1 MTFRDLN
8 LNTALWNALDD
19 LGFTQ
24 PTDIQQA
31 SFSPIM
37 AGKDV
42 LGIAQTGTGKTLAY
56 LMPIIRQYQFSK
68 KKTPWVLVAVP
79 TRELVVQVHEEFC
92 ALAKYTSLK
101 SVAAFGGANI
111 KTQIAEIVQ
120 GADVVIG
127 TPGRLN
133 DLVLNGAV
141 SAKGIKKFVLDEVDQ
156 MLSLG
161 FRAELK
167 HLMDLLPEKRQ
178 NIMFSATMTEEVEE
192 LIKTEFIFTEKI
204 ETAPSGT
211 PVDKIEQIAYPVPN
225 FKTKLNLL
233 AFLLH
238 RDEEMKKVLVFAGTK
253 KFADRIY
260 QELGDQFE
268 DQMAVIHANKN
279 ANRRFNTVDDFE
291 AGRSRVLIASDVL
304 ARGIDVT
311 DVTHVINFTIPE
323 VPEDFIHR
331 IGRTGRAEKTGKA
344 ISFVSPMEEEKMY
357 HIEEL
362 MKMEIPIEEMPE
374 GVEVSNLLT
383 PEEEYKP
390 TIKIKV
396 PKIPSDP
403 NKGAAFHEKLEKN
416 KKVPIKVSRAD
427 KMKLKYG
434 RNYQSGHGGGTR

>member
-19 LGFTQ
+19 LGFTT
-24 PTDIQQA
+24 PTDIQKD
-31 SFSPIM
+31 SFSSIM

-42 LGIAQTGTGKTLAY
+42 LGIAKTGTGKTLAY
-56 LMPIIRQYQFSK
+56 LMPIIRLYQFSK
-68 KKTPWVLVAVP
+68 KKTPWVLIVVP
-79 TRELVVQVHEEFC
+79 TRELVLQVHEEFC

-101 SVAAFGGANI
+101 SVAAYGGANI
-111 KTQIAEIVQ
+111 KTQVAEIAL

-141 SAKGIKKFVLDEVDQ
+141 PAKGIKKFVLDEVDQ

-161 FRAELK
+161 FRTELK

-204 ETAPSGT
+204 ETAPSGA
-211 PVDKIEQIAYPVPN
+211 PVEKIEQVAFPVPN
-225 FKTKLNLL
+225 FSTKLNFL
-233 AFLLH
+233 AYLLH
-238 RDEEMKKVLVFAGTK
+238 RDADMHKVLVFAGTK

-260 QELGDQFE
+260 SSLVDQFE
-268 DQMAVIHANKN
+268 DQIAVIHANKN

-291 AGRSRVLIASDVL
+291 AGRCRILIASDVL

-323 VPEDFIHR
+323 VPEDFVHR
-331 IGRTGRAEKTGKA
+331 IGRTGRAEKSGKA
-344 ISFVSPMEEEKMY
+344 ISFVSPMEEERMF

-362 MKMEIPIEEMPE
+362 MKMEIPIAAMPE
-374 GVEVSNLLT
+374 EVEVSTLLS
-383 PEEEYKP
+383 PEEESKP
-390 TIKIKV
+390 GMRIKL
-396 PKIPSDP
+396 PKLPNDP
-403 NKGAAFHEKLEKN
+403 LKGAAFHEKLEKN
-416 KKVPIKVSRAD
+416 KKVPMKVTRAD

-434 RNYQSGHGGGTR
+434 RNYQGGHGGGTR

>member
-19 LGFTQ
+19 LGFTT
-24 PTDIQQA
+24 PTEIQSA

-42 LGIAQTGTGKTLAY
+42 LGIAQTGTGKTFAY
-56 LMPIIRQYQFSK
+56 LMPLIRQYQFSK
-68 KKTPWVLVAVP
+68 KKTPWVLVVVP

-92 ALAKYTSLK
+92 ALAKYTSLR
-101 SVAAFGGANI
+101 SVPAFGGTNI
-111 KTQIAEIVQ
+111 KTQMAQIAE

-133 DLVLNGAV
+133 DLVLNG
-141 SAKGIKKFVLDEVDQ
+141 SIPAKGVKKFVLDEVDQ

-161 FRAELK
+161 FRTELK

-211 PVDKIEQIAYPVPN
+211 PVDKIEQVAYPVPN
-225 FKTKLNLL
+225 FSTKLNFLEY
-233 AFLLH
+233 LLH
-238 RDEEMKKVLVFAGTK
+238 RDTEMLKVLVFAGTK
-253 KFADRIY
+253 KYADRIY
-260 QELGDQFE
+260 QSLVDQFE
-268 DQMAVIHANKN
+268 DQIAVIHANKN
-279 ANRRFNTVDDFE
+279 MNRRLNTVEDFE
-291 AGRSRVLIASDVL
+291 AGRCRILIASDVL

-331 IGRTGRAEKTGKA
+331 IGRTGRADKKGKA
-344 ISFVSPMEEEKMY
+344 ISFVSPKEEELMFQ
-357 HIEEL
+357 IEEL
-362 MKMEIPIEEMPE
+362 MKMEIPIDEMPE
-374 GVEVSNLLT
+374 DVEISTLLT
-383 PEEEYKP
+383 PEEESKP
-390 TIKIKV
+390 GMKFKV
-396 PKIPSDP
+396 PKIPNDP
-403 NKGAAFHEKLEKN
+403 LKGAAFHEKLEKN
-416 KKVPIKVSRAD
+416 KKVPVKVTRAD

-434 RNYQSGHGGGTR
+434 RNYQGGHGGGTR